1 MQSIIEKTASF
12 LSKQNSQME
21 IVLKTKQ
28 SGNPQF
34 GFLNYNHYLNPYYKF
49 ILGKIKDGSYTY
61 KPEASKEDKKET
73 SKEGMNKLQKLVN

>member
-34 GFLNYNHYLNPYYKF
+34 GFLNYNHYHNPYYKF
-49 ILGKIKDGSYTY
+49 ILAKIKDGSYTY
-61 KPEASKEDKKET
+61 KPEASKDEKIEAP
-73 SKEGMNKLQKLVN
+73 KEGINMCKQKSC

>member
-1 MQSIIEKTASF
+1 MQSIVDKTALF

-34 GFLNYNHYLNPYYKF
+34 GFLNYDHYLNKYYKL
-49 ILGKIKDGSYTY
+49 ILRKIKEDGYVPILES
-61 KPEASKEDKKET
+61 SKEDAKKTEAIT
-73 SKEGMNKLQKLVN
+73 EGE